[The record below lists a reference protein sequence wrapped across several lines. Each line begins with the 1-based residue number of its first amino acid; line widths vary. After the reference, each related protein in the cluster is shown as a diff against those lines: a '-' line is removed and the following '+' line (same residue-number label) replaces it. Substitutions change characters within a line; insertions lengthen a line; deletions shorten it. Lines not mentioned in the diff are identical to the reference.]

1 MSNKIIKIALFT
13 DNRGS
18 GTPMFLKDEVD
29 KSSDYW
35 RVALAKIMEELPYT
49 FNALDGVEQYEVY
62 GNKLI
67 NGSIDYVK
75 VAISSTGRG
84 DLYYFRSEK
93 NSCPYKVEI
102 VEVDTTYPW
111 QIKHYNGIEF
121 IESLSNK
128 EVINE
133 DINLCRW

>member
-18 GTPMFLKDEVD
+18 GTPIFLKDEVD

-49 FNALDGVEQYEVY
+49 FNAIDGVEQYEEY

-67 NGSIDYVK
+67 NGTIDYVK
-75 VAISSTGRG
+75 VAISSVGNG
-84 DLYYFRSEK
+84 DTYYFRSEK
-93 NSCPYKVEI
+93 TGYPYKVEI
-102 VEVDTTYPW
+102 VEVDTAYPW
-111 QIKHYNGIEF
+111 QIKHYNGVEF

-128 EVINE
+128 AVIDE
-133 DINLCRW
+133 GINLCRW